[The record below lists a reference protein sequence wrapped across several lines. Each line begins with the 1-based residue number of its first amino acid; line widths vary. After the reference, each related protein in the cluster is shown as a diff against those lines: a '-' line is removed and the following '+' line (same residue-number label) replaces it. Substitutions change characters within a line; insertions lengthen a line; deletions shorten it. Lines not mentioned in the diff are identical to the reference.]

1 MVEKH
6 NGNIFETSESSIVV
20 FSIALVNLIAFYKIA
35 YGSHVFNQ
43 FCPKPIGFLL

>member
-20 FSIALVNLIAFYKIA
+20 FSIALVNFAFYKIA